1 MRNTL
6 TLFDRIPQL
15 FPTTF
20 ENTLMSGSL
29 FDEFDKIFNSQ
40 KLRQMTVYPTDIYNE
55 IKDDKIIALCIEVAI
70 AGVKKEHCQIKLEG
84 NKLQV
89 AIGIIPETETTEKTD
104 EVKVETIDG
113 ITKDYIQ
120 RQIAERTAYMNW
132 TLSNRVEKDKIEVTS
147 IDGILKIRL
156 PIIHCEPEPAKVIEI
171 K

>member
-1 MRNTL
+1 MRDTL

-15 FPTTF
+15 FPTNF
-20 ENTLMSGSL
+20 EKTLISGSI
-29 FDEFDKIFNSQ
+29 FDEFEKMFNSQ

-55 IKDDKIIALCIEVAI
+55 IQDEKVIALVIEVAI
-70 AGVKKEHCQIKLEG
+70 AGVKKEQCEIKLDG

-89 AIGIIPETETTEKTD
+89 AIGSAQKSVENTE
-104 EVKVETIDG
+104 EVKQE

-132 TLSNRVEKDKIEVTS
+132 TLSNRIEKEKIEVTCV
-147 IDGILKIRL
+147 DGILKIRL
-156 PIIHCEPEPAKVIEI
+156 PIIHAEPEQIKVLEI